1 MTNFE
6 ECCEWLKN
14 VDIVAY
20 ELYRKYADVSQVNDT
35 YSKSAIANAF
45 EWYEVGN
52 GYDYWKSLHD
62 RWLEYLQSDSEE
74 IIEKEPI
81 KPSHYHKNKDHDVYS
96 FVHHNQ
102 LGMLEG
108 NVIKYVA
115 RHKKKN
121 GKEDLLKAIET
132 LNRLIEL
139 NY

>member
-6 ECCEWLKN
+6 KCCEWLKN
-14 VDIVAY
+14 LDIVAY
-20 ELYRKYADVSQVNDT
+20 ELYRKHAYVDFVNKTSLENSIAYAFD
-35 YSKSAIANAF
+35 
-45 EWYEVGN
+45 WYEVGN
-52 GYDYWKSLHD
+52 GFEHWEQLHY
-62 RWLEYLQSDSEE
+62 RWFEYLQSNPKD
-74 IIEKEPI
+74 IIDNKSI
-81 KPSHYHKNKDHDVYS
+81 KPPHYNENKDHDVYS

-139 NY
+139 EY

>member
-6 ECCEWLKN
+6 ECCEWMKSVN
-14 VDIVAY
+14 QVAY
-20 ELYRKYADVSQVNDT
+20 ELYKEYADVTQVNDK
-35 YSKSAIANAF
+35 YSKSAISIAF
-45 EWYEVGN
+45 GWDEVGN
-52 GYDYWKSLHD
+52 GYEYWAALNDKWI
-62 RWLEYLQSDSEE
+62 RYLESGYDQ
-74 IIEKEPI
+74 IIKKEPI
-81 KPSHYHKNKDHDVYS
+81 NPSHYNENKDHDVYS
-96 FVHHNQ
+96 FVHNNQ

-139 NY
+139 EY

>member
-1 MTNFE
+1 ME
-6 ECCEWLKN
+6 S
-14 VDIVAY
+14 IV
-20 ELYRKYADVSQVNDT
+20 LDN
-35 YSKSAIANAF
+35 
-45 EWYEVGN
+45 
-52 GYDYWKSLHD
+52 
-62 RWLEYLQSDSEE
+62 
-74 IIEKEPI
+74 I
-81 KPSHYHKNKDHDVYS
+81 KPQHYNENKDHDVYS

-139 NY
+139 EY